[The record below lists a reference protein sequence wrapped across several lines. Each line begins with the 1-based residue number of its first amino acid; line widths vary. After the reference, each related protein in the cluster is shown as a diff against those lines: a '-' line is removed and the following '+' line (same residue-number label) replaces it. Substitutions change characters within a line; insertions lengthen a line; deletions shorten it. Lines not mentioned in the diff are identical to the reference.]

1 MSDKIKEAIKNCEDL
16 TDTIMDM
23 ISDTLKENK
32 IEFIQ
37 NNESEIVIENNTKE
51 NIREILLSMDVDLI
65 TLKLL
70 IQITE
75 NNDNVYIRQKFN

>member
-1 MSDKIKEAIKNCEDL
+1 MSEKIKEAIKNCEDL

-23 ISDTLKENK
+23 ISDTLNENK

-51 NIREILLSMDVDLI
+51 NIREILLSMDVDLT

>member
-1 MSDKIKEAIKNCEDL
+1 MSEKIKEAIKNCEDL
-16 TDTIMDM
+16 TDSIMDM
-23 ISDTLKENK
+23 ISETLNENK

-51 NIREILLSMDVDLI
+51 NIREILLSMDVDKSA
-65 TLKLL
+65 LKLL